1 MKAKLFNL
9 LPILVWFVINSLTI
23 NSAGLVTSAWSQER
37 SVHQSRLIDQ
47 DMERAAARI
56 YKNALKS
63 YNEQAYWKTARELII
78 LLDYYPTFSEV
89 DGVLY
94 HLGES
99 FYEMAMYKTAAQMFR
114 FLVTKYTASK
124 YLPHALYGLQ
134 RINYQTEDYSESLK
148 FFSAITSRFA
158 EAEII
163 DGARYYA
170 GMAYYHQRDYDN
182 TISTMSKIRARSD
195 YLEHGLYTVG
205 LAYLKKKWSIKPSM
219 PYANS

>member
-1 MKAKLFNL
+1 MKVKLPKQF
-9 LPILVWFVINSLTI
+9 PILAWLITYSLI
-23 NSAGLVTSAWSQER
+23 FDSAWLASTAWSQYR
-37 SVHQSRLIDQ
+37 KADQSRLVDQ

-56 YKNALKS
+56 YKNSLKS
-63 YNEQAYWKTARELII
+63 YNEKAFWKSARELII
-78 LLDYYPTFSEV
+78 LLDYYPAFSQA

-99 FYEMAMYKTAAQMFR
+99 FYEMAMYKTAAQMFD
-114 FLVTKYTASK
+114 FLVTKYTESE
-124 YLPHALYGLQ
+124 YLPQALYGMQ

-158 EAEII
+158 EADVI

-182 TISTMSKIRARSD
+182 TVTAMSKIRARSE
-195 YLEHGLYTVG
+195 YFEYGLYTVG

-219 PYANS
+219 LCVSS

>member
-1 MKAKLFNL
+1 MKVKLFHL
-9 LPILVWFVINSLTI
+9 LPILLGFVINTLAF
-23 NSAGLVTSAWSQER
+23 NSTGLVSSAWSQDR
-37 SVHQSRLIDQ
+37 MADQSRLFDQ

-63 YNEQAYWKTARELII
+63 YNEQAYWKSARELII
-78 LLDYYPTFSEV
+78 LLDYYPAFSQA

-114 FLVTKYTASK
+114 FLVTKYTESE
-124 YLPHALYGLQ
+124 YLPQALHGLQ

-148 FFSAITSRFA
+148 FFSALTSRFS
-158 EAEII
+158 EVDVI

-182 TISTMSKIRARSD
+182 TVTAMSKIRSRSR
-195 YLEHGLYTVG
+195 YFEHGLYTVG
-205 LAYLKKKWSIKPSM
+205 LAYLKKKWSIKPSTLCV
-219 PYANS
+219 NS